1 MMLKNTYPGEYMTP
15 IPTPLHVCVNNE
27 AERQGKNGYIIIA
40 MHTIKDWASTVSDGR
55 LWVSY

>member
-27 AERQGKNGYIIIA
+27 VEKQGKDGYIIIA
-40 MHTIKDWASTVSDGR
+40 VHTIKDCK
-55 LWVSY
+55 